1 MMIKAPSVLP
11 VAAMVLAALLAGCSS
26 RDDTHDARLKAA
38 GADRSL
44 PALLKVADPR
54 IGEAKAGPCKG
65 CHTLDAG
72 GPDLGGPNLH
82 GIYGSPMGRNRPAF
96 AYSAA
101 LRDAKGHWDDTT
113 LDAWLRNPQ
122 ALVPGTYMQFGGISD
137 PLDRADI
144 IAYLRTQKN

>member
-1 MMIKAPSVLP
+1 MMIKAPSVLS

-54 IGEAKAGPCKG
+54 SARPRLAPARAATPSMPAARIW
-65 CHTLDAG
+65 
-72 GPDLGGPNLH
+72 GPNLH

-101 LRDAKGHWDDTT
+101 LRDANGHWDDAT